1 MNEQRE
7 RILVVED
14 NSAVREIVALSL
26 RERGYQVEAAADAAA
41 ALDVLGR
48 SDFALALVDIHMP
61 GGEDGV
67 WLLEKVRFSHPDTSV
82 VMVTAVADVGT
93 AVDCLRRGATDYL
106 LKPVPADVLDLTV
119 KRALRE
125 RSMKLE
131 LEQYREHLEEK
142 VEEQAGRIRR
152 LYMGSVESLAISLE
166 AKDAYTR
173 GHSERVALFATQ
185 LAQHLGLP
193 KEDEESVGLAG
204 RLHDIGKI
212 GVRESVLN
220 KPGKLTD
227 DEFDHIKEHPSL
239 GAKILEPIVENG
251 RITEAVRHHHENWD
265 GTGYPGGLA
274 ADDIPLFGRILRA
287 CDIYEALTSDRSYR
301 AARSH
306 TEARAVMEEE
316 IGRTMCPD
324 MVSAFLMLL
333 TSGALEEVG

>member
-1 MNEQRE
+1 VNEQRE

-14 NSAVREIVALSL
+14 DSAVREVMALSL
-26 RERGYQVEAAADAAA
+26 RERGYRVVAADDASV
-41 ALDVLGR
+41 ALKALKGCR
-48 SDFALALVDIHMP
+48 FALALVDICMP
-61 GGEDGV
+61 GGKDGV
-67 WLLEKVRFSHPDTSV
+67 WLLEKICSSHPDTAV

-106 LKPVPADVLDLTV
+106 LKPVPADVLGLTV
-119 KRALRE
+119 ERALRE

-131 LEQYREHLEEK
+131 LERYREHLEEK
-142 VEEQAGRIRR
+142 VEEQARHIRR

-166 AKDAYTR
+166 AKDPYTR
-173 GHSERVALFATQ
+173 GHSERVAFFAIQ

-193 KEDEESVGLAG
+193 KEDVESVGLSG

-212 GVRESVLN
+212 GVRASVLN
-220 KPGKLTD
+220 KPGGLTP
-227 DEFDHIKEHPSL
+227 DEFEHVKQHPSL
-239 GAKILEPIVENG
+239 GAKILEPLVENG

-265 GTGYPGGLA
+265 GTGYPDGLA
-274 ADDIPLFGRILRA
+274 RDHIPLFGRILRV

-316 IGRTMCPD
+316 VGRTMCPD
-324 MVSAFLMLL
+324 MVSAFLTLL
-333 TSGALEEVG
+333 ASGALEEVG

>member
-14 NSAVREIVALSL
+14 DTAVREIVALSL
-26 RERGYQVEAAADAAA
+26 RERGYEVETATSASA

-61 GGEDGV
+61 GGKDGV
-67 WLLEKVRFSHPDTSV
+67 WLLEKVRAGHPDTSV

-131 LEQYREHLEEK
+131 LERYRNHLEEK
-142 VEEQAGRIRR
+142 VEEQAGRIRQ
-152 LYMGSVESLAISLE
+152 LYMGSVESLAMSLE

-173 GHSERVALFATQ
+173 GHSERVAFFAAH

-193 KEDEESVGLAG
+193 KEDVEDVGLAG

-227 DEFDHIKEHPSL
+227 DEFDHVKQHPSL

-265 GTGYPGGLA
+265 GTGYPDGLA
-274 ADDIPLFGRILRA
+274 RDHIPLFAQVLRV

-301 AARSH
+301 AAHPR
-306 TEARAVMEEE
+306 TEARAIMGEET
-316 IGRTMCPD
+316 GRTMCPD
-324 MVSAFLMLL
+324 MASAFLTLL
-333 TSGALEEVG
+333 ASGALEEE